1 MGNDRRQDEL
11 SLTPVKAGDDGRMP
25 LPGHYAG
32 QTSQDGTI
40 SFDVSPR
47 GWHVSNLMLTV
58 TARRP
63 HGGRPVVDLPVSVG
77 RIIPVGP
84 GGRWRAR
91 LSGEGVTVTI
101 EAILNGSG
109 IKGGLRVDIDS
120 DGGELSTGSL
130 TWYARQ
136 AVLPPC

>member
-1 MGNDRRQDEL
+1 
-11 SLTPVKAGDDGRMP
+11 MP

-40 SFDVSPR
+40 SFDVSQR

-63 HGGRPVVDLPVSVG
+63 HGGRAVIDLPVAVG

-91 LSGEGVTVTI
+91 VAGEGVTVAI
-101 EAILNGSG
+101 EACLNGSG
-109 IKGGLRVDIDS
+109 IKGDLSVEIDA
-120 DGGELSTGSL
+120 GEDERLSTGRL
-130 TWYARQ
+130 TWHATQRSDD
-136 AVLPPC
+136 AGRVDGLAH

>member
-1 MGNDRRQDEL
+1 
-11 SLTPVKAGDDGRMP
+11 MP

-40 SFDVSPR
+40 SFDVSPT

-63 HGGRPVVDLPVSVG
+63 HGGRAVIDLPVAVG
-77 RIIPVGP
+77 RIIPVEP

-91 LSGEGVTVTI
+91 VAGEGVTVAI
-101 EAILNGSG
+101 EASLNGSG
-109 IKGGLRVDIDS
+109 IKGDLRVDIGS
-120 DGGELSTGSL
+120 IEGELSTGSL
-130 TWYARQ
+130 TWYARLP
-136 AVLPPC
+136 VLPPH

>member
-1 MGNDRRQDEL
+1 
-11 SLTPVKAGDDGRMP
+11 VKSGDDGRTP

-32 QTSQDGTI
+32 QTSQEGTI
-40 SFDVSPR
+40 SFDVSPQ
-47 GWHVSNLMLTV
+47 GWHISNLMLTV

-63 HGGRPVVDLPVSVG
+63 RGGRAVVDLPVAVG
-77 RIIPVGP
+77 RIIPIEP
-84 GGRWRAR
+84 GGRWRTR
-91 LSGEGVTVTI
+91 VSGEGVTVTI

-109 IKGGLRVDIDS
+109 IKGDLRVDIDS
-120 DGGELSTGSL
+120 DGRALSTGSL

>member
-1 MGNDRRQDEL
+1 MFHRHQDEL
-11 SLTPVKAGDDGRMP
+11 SPTPVKAGDDGRMP

-32 QTSQDGTI
+32 QTSQNGTI

-47 GWHVSNLMLTV
+47 GSHVSNLMLTV

-63 HGGRPVVDLPVSVG
+63 HGGRAVIDLPVAVG
-77 RIIPVGP
+77 RIIPVGS

-91 LSGEGVTVTI
+91 VCGEGVTV
-101 EAILNGSG
+101 AIDAHLNGSG

-130 TWYARQ
+130 TWHAQQ
-136 AVLPPC
+136 AALPPC

>member
-1 MGNDRRQDEL
+1 MFHRRKGEL
-11 SLTPVKAGDDGRMP
+11 SPTPVKAGDDGRMP

-47 GWHVSNLMLTV
+47 AWHISNLMLTV

-63 HGGRPVVDLPVSVG
+63 RGGKAMIDLPLAVG
-77 RIIPVGP
+77 RIIPIEP
-84 GGRWRAR
+84 GGRWRTR
-91 LSGEGVTVTI
+91 VSCEGVTVTI

-109 IKGGLRVDIDS
+109 IKGDLRVDIDS
-120 DGGELSTGSL
+120 DTGELSTGLL
-130 TWYARQ
+130 TWYALQ
-136 AVLPPC
+136 AALPAC

>member
-1 MGNDRRQDEL
+1 MGYDRRQDEL
-11 SLTPVKAGDDGRMP
+11 SPTPVKAGDDGRMP

-63 HGGRPVVDLPVSVG
+63 GGGRAVIDLPVAVG
-77 RIIPVGP
+77 RIIPVGR
-84 GGRWRAR
+84 GGHWRAR
-91 LSGEGVTVTI
+91 VSGEGVTVAI
-101 EAILNGSG
+101 EAHLNGSG
-109 IKGGLRVDIDS
+109 IKGDLAVEIEG
-120 DGGELSTGSL
+120 GGERLSTGPL

-136 AVLPPC
+136 PVLPAC

>member
-1 MGNDRRQDEL
+1 MFHRRKGEL
-11 SLTPVKAGDDGRMP
+11 SPTPVNSGDDGRMP
-25 LPGHYAG
+25 PPGHYAG
-32 QTSQDGTI
+32 QTSQSGTI
-40 SFDVSPR
+40 SFDVSPH

-63 HGGRPVVDLPVSVG
+63 HGGRAVVDLPVAVG

-91 LSGEGVTVTI
+91 VAGEGVTVAI
-101 EAILNGSG
+101 EASLNGSG
-109 IKGGLRVDIDS
+109 MKGDLRVDIDS